1 MSTQTYSTTRG
12 LIINA
17 DIPQQTRTYKPIT
30 HASLIDLTLNS
41 IEKAGF
47 TLDKETYSMAQG
59 GAIANGQFSIR
70 NVADKEMQLQIGW
83 QNSYNKSLSLKFAIG
98 ARIFICQNGM
108 VHGDMGSFKKKHQG
122 TVQEFTPNAIS
133 EYIKQAGDTFSQM
146 QTEREAMKQ
155 IEMTKRTKAEL
166 IGRMMIEEQ
175 FISSTQMMI
184 MARELETPTH
194 DYGAP
199 NSMWEL
205 YNYATFAMKELHP
218 SIRMNNHIKA
228 HKFFVDNSGAFTD
241 AQEVAS
247 PLLTAATIMALG
259 GDTEEDIENFRQLQ
273 MQF

>member
-1 MSTQTYSTTRG
+1 MIMTAEVPVS
-12 LIINA
+12 
-17 DIPQQTRTYKPIT
+17 TRTYKAVT
-30 HASLIDLTLNS
+30 HGSLIDLTLNS

-122 TVQEFTPNAIS
+122 SVQEFTPNAIS
-133 EYIKQAGDTFSQM
+133 EYIKQAGDTFQQM

-155 IEMTKRTKAEL
+155 IEMTKRVKAEL
-166 IGRMMIEEQ
+166 IGRMLIEEQ
-175 FISSTQMMI
+175 FISSTQMNI
-184 MARELETPTH
+184 MARELENPTH
-194 DYGAP
+194 NYGAP
-199 NSMWEL
+199 DSMWEL

-228 HKFFVDNSGAFTD
+228 HNFFVNESGAFVNTTVQ
-241 AQEVAS
+241 QE
-247 PLLTAATIMALG
+247 TIVLPAEL
-259 GDTEEDIENFRQLQ
+259 IQLE
-273 MQF
+273 MF

>member
-1 MSTQTYSTTRG
+1 MSTTPTYSTTRG

-17 DIPQQTRTYKPIT
+17 DIPQETRTYKPIT
-30 HASLIDLTLNS
+30 HGSLIDLTLNS

-122 TVQEFTPNAIS
+122 SVQEFTPNAIS
-133 EYIKQAGDTFSQM
+133 EYIKQAGDTFQQM

-155 IEMTKRTKAEL
+155 IEMTKRVKAEL
-166 IGRMMIEEQ
+166 IGRMLIEEQ
-175 FISSTQMMI
+175 FISSTQMNI
-184 MARELETPTH
+184 MARELENPTH
-194 DYGAP
+194 NYGAP
-199 NSMWEL
+199 DSMWEL

-228 HKFFVDNSGAFTD
+228 HNFFVNESGGFVNTTIQ
-241 AQEVAS
+241 QEAIVLPAE
-247 PLLTAATIMALG
+247 LI
-259 GDTEEDIENFRQLQ
+259 QLE
-273 MQF
+273 MF